1 MFSTLHRQGGNLLID
16 LFHHC
21 DNHLGEKQV
30 NNPFSMYDPIIC
42 LAELHEH
49 DASQCSFELH
59 CIFLAENSIWN
70 ATVAATEY
78 HPYILIS

>member
-1 MFSTLHRQGGNLLID
+1 
-16 LFHHC
+16 
-21 DNHLGEKQV
+21 
-30 NNPFSMYDPIIC
+30 MYDPIIC

>member
-1 MFSTLHRQGGNLLID
+1 
-16 LFHHC
+16 
-21 DNHLGEKQV
+21 
-30 NNPFSMYDPIIC
+30 MYDPIIC

-59 CIFLAENSIWN
+59 CIFLAENSIWKCTTATTVDYRCNQDDAKASAGN
-70 ATVAATEY
+70 AIVAATEY